1 MISLLLIPTAV
12 MVIQDAT
19 QPPQPPPP
27 TLGSARDRRP
37 QGALR
42 PPMGDLR
49 ERMRQGLMKRMQK
62 NLNLTDSQVAS
73 MEKKLEAREREVKGF
88 NDKIRALQPKIQGI
102 MKGGGSTEEKNAKLK
117 PLVDEW
123 FTLRYQR
130 DTVSREQFEQS
141 FRAGLDPMQQVRL
154 TLGMESLRDEMKNRL
169 RDRLQ
174 PRSPGMD
181 GPGMGRG
188 MSPRGSRLRK
198 DW

>member
-12 MVIQDAT
+12 MVIQDTT

-37 QGALR
+37 QSALR

-117 PLVDEW
+117 LLVDEW

>member
-1 MISLLLIPTAV
+1 MISFLLIPAAV
-12 MVIQDAT
+12 VVIQDAT

-27 TLGSARDRRP
+27 TLGSARDRRA

-73 MEKKLEAREREVKGF
+73 MEKKLEAREREMKGF

-123 FTLRYQR
+123 FALRYQR

-174 PRSPGMD
+174 SRPPGMD

>member
-1 MISLLLIPTAV
+1 MISLLLIPAAFV
-12 MVIQDAT
+12 VIQDTT

-27 TLGSARDRRP
+27 TLGSVRDRKP
-37 QGALR
+37 QGA
-42 PPMGDLR
+42 LR

-102 MKGGGSTEEKNAKLK
+102 MKGAGSTEEKNAKLK

-123 FTLRYQR
+123 FALRYQR
-130 DTVSREQFEQS
+130 DTVSREQYEQN
-141 FRAGLDPMQQVRL
+141 FRAGLDPMQQMRL

-174 PRSPGMD
+174 PRPPGMD

-188 MSPRGSRLRK
+188 MSPKGSRLRK

>member
-1 MISLLLIPTAV
+1 
-12 MVIQDAT
+12 
-19 QPPQPPPP
+19 
-27 TLGSARDRRP
+27 
-37 QGALR
+37 
-42 PPMGDLR
+42 
-49 ERMRQGLMKRMQK
+49 MRQGLMKRMQK

-123 FTLRYQR
+123 FALRYQR

-174 PRSPGMD
+174 SRPPGMD